1 MGIPHGYYNLT
12 DQTARGLFWVSP
24 ARRLREL
31 FDNLHNL
38 GDPEEVVRQ
47 SAMRE
52 VNFLSPDEMAFDPL
66 SLKD

>member
-1 MGIPHGYYNLT
+1 MLRPCTG
-12 DQTARGLFWVSP
+12 RP
-24 ARRLREL
+24 AGTVAGAALCSL
-31 FDNLHNL
+31 SSLKNFDNLHNL

-66 SLKD
+66 SLKG